1 MENFKGSRN
10 CNHLLHVLGITP
22 WGFISSEM
30 NHNLCLIERGVELE
44 LVFILFG
51 LFIVAILYS
60 SVGHGGASGYLAILS
75 FTTYGVMSSAWL
87 KQHAWCLNLV
97 VSGIAFYHY
106 HKANHH
112 IPKLTWPFVVGSVP
126 FAILGGYL
134 IVDGVIYDTLL
145 SIVLVWAAYRLL
157 RINDDVNDNF
167 LNIPPK
173 KVAYPIGGGIGFVSG
188 IIGVGG
194 GIFLSP
200 IMLLNRWATPK
211 NIAATSALFI
221 WINSAA
227 GIFGAIISNQLSMD
241 FQVLIPFVIV
251 VIVGG
256 YIGSKY
262 GAVFAPQN
270 SVRKLLVIV
279 LLIAATKRVIE
290 LIELN

>member
-1 MENFKGSRN
+1 M
-10 CNHLLHVLGITP
+10 GITP

-30 NHNLCLIERGVELE
+30 NHNLCLIEGGMELE

-75 FTTYGVMSSAWL
+75 LTTYGGMNSAWL

-97 VSGIAFYHY
+97 VAGIAFYHY
-106 HKANHH
+106 HKASHH
-112 IPKLTWPFVVGSVP
+112 ITKLTWPFVVSSVP

-134 IVDGVIYDTLL
+134 IIGGAIYDTLL
-145 SIVLVWAAYRLL
+145 SIVLIWAAYRLL
-157 RINDDVNDNF
+157 KINDEENENV
-167 LNIPPK
+167 LNVPPNK
-173 KVAYPIGGGIGFVSG
+173 IAYPIGGGIGFVSG

-200 IMLLNRWATPK
+200 IMLLNQWATPK

-227 GIFGAIISNQLSMD
+227 GMFGAIISNQLSLD
-241 FQVLIPFVIV
+241 FSILIPFVIV
-251 VIVGG
+251 VIIGG
-256 YIGSKY
+256 YIGSRY
-262 GAVFAPQN
+262 GANIAPQN
-270 SVRKLLVIV
+270 NVRKLLVIV

-290 LIELN
+290 LIGLF

>member
-1 MENFKGSRN
+1 M
-10 CNHLLHVLGITP
+10 GITP
-22 WGFISSEM
+22 WGFISTEM
-30 NHNLCLIERGVELE
+30 NHNLCLIEGGVELE

-75 FTTYGVMSSAWL
+75 LTTYGAMNSAWL

-97 VSGIAFYHY
+97 VAGIAFYHY
-106 HKANHH
+106 HKAKHH
-112 IPKLTWPFVVGSVP
+112 IPKLTWPFIVCSVP

-134 IVDGVIYDTLL
+134 IVDGVFYDTLL
-145 SIVLVWAAYRLL
+145 SVVLVWAAYRLL
-157 RINDDVNDNF
+157 KINDGGNENV

-173 KVAYPIGGGIGFVSG
+173 KIAYPIGGGIGFVSG

-227 GIFGAIISNQLSMD
+227 GIFGATISNQLLLD
-241 FQVLIPFVIV
+241 FSILIPFVIV
-251 VIVGG
+251 VIIGG

-290 LIELN
+290 LIGLN

>member
-1 MENFKGSRN
+1 
-10 CNHLLHVLGITP
+10 
-22 WGFISSEM
+22 M

-87 KQHAWCLNLV
+87 KQHAWCLNLA

-290 LIELN
+290 LIGLN

>member
-1 MENFKGSRN
+1 M
-10 CNHLLHVLGITP
+10 GITP

-30 NHNLCLIERGVELE
+30 NHNLCWIEESVELE

-51 LFIVAILYS
+51 LFVVAILYS

-75 FTTYGVMSSAWL
+75 LTTYGAMNSAWL
-87 KQHAWCLNLV
+87 KQHAWCLNLIV
-97 VSGIAFYHY
+97 AGIAFYHY

-112 IPKLTWPFVVGSVP
+112 VSKLTWPFVVSSVP

-134 IVDGVIYDTLL
+134 IVDGAIYDTLL
-145 SIVLVWAAYRLL
+145 SIALIWAAYRLWK
-157 RINDDVNDNF
+157 INENENENM
-167 LNIPPK
+167 L
-173 KVAYPIGGGIGFVSG
+173 KVPSTKIAYPIGGGIGFVSG

-221 WINSAA
+221 WVNSAA
-227 GIFGAIISNQLSMD
+227 GIFGAIISNQLSLE
-241 FQVLIPFVIV
+241 FNILIPFVIV
-251 VIVGG
+251 VIIGG

-262 GAVFAPQN
+262 GAQFAPQN

-279 LLIAATKRVIE
+279 LLIAATKRVVE
-290 LIELN
+290 LI

>member
-1 MENFKGSRN
+1 M
-10 CNHLLHVLGITP
+10 GITP
-22 WGFISSEM
+22 WGFISTEM
-30 NHNLCLIERGVELE
+30 NHNLCLIEGGVELE

-75 FTTYGVMSSAWL
+75 LTTYGAMNSAWL
-87 KQHAWCLNLV
+87 NQHAWCLNLV
-97 VSGIAFYHY
+97 VAGIAFYHY

-112 IPKLTWPFVVGSVP
+112 IPKLTWPFIVCSVP

-134 IVDGVIYDTLL
+134 IVDGVFYDTLL
-145 SIVLVWAAYRLL
+145 SVVLVWAAYRLL
-157 RINDDVNDNF
+157 KINDGGNENV

-173 KVAYPIGGGIGFVSG
+173 KIAYPIGGGIGFVSG

-227 GIFGAIISNQLSMD
+227 GIFGATISNQLSLD
-241 FQVLIPFVIV
+241 FSIMIPFVIV
-251 VIVGG
+251 VIIGG

-290 LIELN
+290 LIGLN